1 MTLTSAG
8 TIDPRR
14 QVHPIGLVLG
24 GVLFTAGSVI
34 AGNPDCTGGHF
45 HNSEFAAGE
54 GACAVALG
62 DLNADGDLDAVVV
75 NQNDDSISI
84 LLNNGD
90 GTLADQVI
98 YPVGSNPW
106 SVVLVDLDD
115 DGDIDVAVSNRFGDT
130 VQLLVNDGSA
140 NLTPGATYAVGD
152 APTEIASGDLDG
164 DGDPDLAVTN
174 WGANTV
180 SILLNN
186 SDGTFATQF
195 AIAAGAAPKALAIA
209 DLDGDTD
216 LDFATTNMLTD
227 GVSVL
232 LNDGMASF
240 GAPLSFG
247 TGDAPHCIGAGDLDG
262 DGDEDL
268 AVGNFFGDSIAILIN
283 DGSASFTSAGS
294 YPAGTGRPMDVAV
307 ADLGGDGDL
316 DIVVP
321 SQNSATFAVLW
332 NDGAAS
338 FSMEIVT
345 GAGEVPTGIAV
356 GDLDVSGHLDITAAN
371 FFGNNLSVIFGNG
384 KGDGNLE
391 FNQALVTGP
400 GPRQVELV
408 DLDGDGNLDIA
419 AATFGRN
426 PQVGDHAISLHQGN
440 GDGTFDDVVFHPCNT
455 SSNHPQAIASGDL
468 DGDESPDLAIAY
480 ETGQS
485 VSVMLNNGDGTF
497 AKDVPYGHFLP
508 LGGIWTNDVALGDV
522 DGDEDLDLIS
532 AGINLSVSFNNGDGT
547 FTDEVAYEPFL
558 STYSIQLEDVDGDD
572 DLDIAAASFFGP
584 YEDGL
589 LMIRLNDG
597 SGTFGEPIEYPAGL
611 SPSSIAFGDI
621 DGDGD
626 REVLVA
632 NWFSG
637 DVGPSHVS
645 IMEKDANGDYSLAS
659 TVDADMRCR
668 FASFADLD
676 QDDDLDIVVSN
687 NVGDNVSVALNHGD
701 GTFADTVQY
710 GAGDGNWSH
719 ALGDVDN
726 DGYLDIVTAD
736 YLTDT
741 ISVLL
746 NECVDLGG
754 PCLGDDNGNGSVG
767 PEDLAV
773 LLAAWGSDPGG
784 PPDFDGNNNVGPEDL
799 AQLLANWGACP

>member
-1 MTLTSAG
+1 M
-8 TIDPRR
+8 
-14 QVHPIGLVLG
+14 GLVLG
-24 GVLFTAGSVI
+24 GLLFASGSVL
-34 AGNPDCTGGHF
+34 AGDPDCTGGRF
-45 HNSEFAAGE
+45 HNPEFPAGE
-54 GACAVALG
+54 AARAVALG
-62 DLNADGDLDAVVV
+62 DLNGDGNVDAVVV
-75 NQNDDSISI
+75 NQYDDNVSI

-90 GTLADQVI
+90 RTFAEQVT
-98 YPVGSNPW
+98 YPVIQNPW
-106 SVVLVDLDD
+106 SVVLVDLDA
-115 DGDIDVAVSNRFGDT
+115 DGDLDQAITKAFYDDT
-130 VQLLVNDGSA
+130 VEVLFNDGNA
-140 NLTPGATYAVGD
+140 NFTSGGTYVVGD
-152 APTEIASGDLDG
+152 FVQQIVSGDLDG
-164 DGDPDLAVTN
+164 DNDPDLAVAN
-174 WGANTV
+174 AGSNTV

-186 SDGTFATQF
+186 GDGTFAAQNDF
-195 AIAAGAAPKALAIA
+195 ATGTDPRALVIANFDGDA
-209 DLDGDTD
+209 DLDIATANFDTD
-216 LDFATTNMLTD
+216 D
-227 GVSVL
+227 VSVL
-232 LNDGMASF
+232 LNDGKGSF
-240 GAPLSFG
+240 GAPVSF
-247 TGDAPHCIGAGDLDG
+247 GAGDSPLCIAAGDLNG
-262 DGDEDL
+262 DGDADL
-268 AVGNFFGDSIAILIN
+268 AVGNYFGNDFSILIN
-283 DGSASFTSAGS
+283 TGSGSFTTAGS
-294 YPAGTGRPMDVAV
+294 YPAGTGRPMAAAV
-307 ADLGGDGDL
+307 ADLDEDGDL
-316 DIVVP
+316 DIAAP
-321 SQNSATFAVLW
+321 SQNSETIAVLW
-332 NDGAAS
+332 NNGAAAFATEIVDGASAS
-338 FSMEIVT
+338 
-345 GAGEVPTGIAV
+345 PTGIAI
-356 GDLDVSGHLDITAAN
+356 GDVDSDSHLDIAVAN
-371 FFGNNLSVIFGNG
+371 FFGYNLSVIFHRGG
-384 KGDGNLE
+384 ELE
-391 FNQALVTGP
+391 VNPSLVTAP
-400 GPRQVELV
+400 GPREVVL
-408 DLDGDGNLDIA
+408 DDFDGDGNLDIA